1 MASVYVGG
9 RDLPIGLEF
18 IDQDSAEVADP
29 VEDWCQRGE
38 VATFKRLPTRVVIN
52 FGQTSALIIS
62 MERDPHWPE
71 GSIVSCA
78 ARHWLGRIDVGGLH
92 VHRHGC
98 ADRGRCVR
106 CRFAAD
112 AYGAASRQ
120 LRMGVR
126 RGEIPSQIE
135 LDALTADRVCV
146 ARSTFLFKTASMRA
160 CMIQTTG
167 T

>member
-1 MASVYVGG
+1 VGMASVYVGG

-71 GSIVSCA
+71 GSIVSYA
-78 ARHWLGRIDVGGLH
+78 
-92 VHRHGC
+92 
-98 ADRGRCVR
+98 
-106 CRFAAD
+106 
-112 AYGAASRQ
+112 
-120 LRMGVR
+120 LRVTGS
-126 RGEIPSQIE
+126 GE
-135 LDALTADRVCV
+135 
-146 ARSTFLFKTASMRA
+146 ST
-160 CMIQTTG
+160 
-167 T
+167 